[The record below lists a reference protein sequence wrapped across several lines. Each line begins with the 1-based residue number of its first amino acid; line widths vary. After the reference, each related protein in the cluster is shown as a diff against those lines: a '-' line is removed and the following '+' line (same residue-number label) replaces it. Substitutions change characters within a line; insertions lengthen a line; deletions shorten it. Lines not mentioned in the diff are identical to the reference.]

1 MLKLGKCSVALITAL
16 TFATPALTEVVQRSS
31 GSVLRYTEIKSRRG
45 EVVVFTDD
53 FLVDN
58 EKVTS
63 AEWTVDCGKR
73 RMVAHDSRG
82 IKKVWLPDGNLWY
95 HTTTNG
101 EREENENDVNELYEF
116 GCNGVIPANG
126 KLIRKK

>member
-1 MLKLGKCSVALITAL
+1 MVKLSKCSVAFITAL
-16 TFATPALTEVVQRSS
+16 TLATPALTEVVQRGS
-31 GSVLRYTEIKSRRG
+31 GSVLRYTEIKSRSG
-45 EVVVFTDD
+45 DVVVFTDD

-82 IKKVWLPDGNLWY
+82 MKNVWLPDGNLWHY
-95 HTTTNG
+95 TTTSG

-116 GCNGVIPANG
+116 GCNGVIPENG